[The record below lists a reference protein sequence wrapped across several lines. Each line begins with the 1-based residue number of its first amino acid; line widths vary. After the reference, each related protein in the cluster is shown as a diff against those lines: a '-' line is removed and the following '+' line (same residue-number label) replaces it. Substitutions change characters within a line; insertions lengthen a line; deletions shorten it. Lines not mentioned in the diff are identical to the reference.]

1 MHPVVTDLFISGV
14 KLNISFVFI
23 TKSYFP
29 VPKDLRLNTKH
40 FFIMKIPDKQELQY
54 IAINHLSDTDFQEIK
69 RLYRKCS
76 AYIYS
81 FLVIDTTLTSNN
93 PSLFRN
99 NCWQK
104 YVE

>member
-1 MHPVVTDLFISGV
+1 MHPVVTDLFISGM

-40 FFIMKIPDKQELQY
+40 FFIIKIPDKQELQY
-54 IAINHLSDTDFQEIK
+54 SVINHLSDTDFQEIK

-76 AYIYS
+76 AHIYS

-93 PSLFRN
+93 QSLF
-99 NCWQK
+99 
-104 YVE
+104 